1 VMSGPATDPI
11 CTQSK
16 LRAESVRP
24 TTRIVAAVTSS
35 PDVGRQAAEPTAA
48 DDALVDA
55 IAQLSFAVQFV
66 LIEVGALHDLSMT
79 QVRLLGILRD
89 RTGSMGE
96 LAGYLRLDKS
106 SVTGLVSR
114 AEARDL
120 VRRARRPGDGRGVQV
135 VITERGAELAAQVHR
150 EVAARLLSLTETL
163 DVAERSTLTALIDR
177 MINLG

>member
-1 VMSGPATDPI
+1 LS
-11 CTQSK
+11 S
-16 LRAESVRP
+16 
-24 TTRIVAAVTSS
+24 IVAAVTGS
-35 PDVGRQAAEPTAA
+35 PEVDQQTAPTTA

-55 IAQLSFAVQFV
+55 IVQLSFAVGFV
-66 LIEVGALHDLSMT
+66 LTEVGAQHGLSVT

-106 SVTGLVSR
+106 SVTGLVGR

-135 VITERGAELAAQVHR
+135 IITERGAALAAKVHR
-150 EVAARLLSLTETL
+150 EVAARLLTLTGTL
-163 DVAERSTLTALIDR
+163 EVGERATLTALIDR
-177 MINLG
+177 MINVG

>member
-1 VMSGPATDPI
+1 LS
-11 CTQSK
+11 S
-16 LRAESVRP
+16 
-24 TTRIVAAVTSS
+24 IVAAVTSS
-35 PDVGRQAAEPTAA
+35 PEAGRQAAAPTAA
-48 DDALVDA
+48 DGALVDA

-66 LIEVGALHDLSMT
+66 LIEVGALHDLSVT

-135 VITERGAELAAQVHR
+135 VITERGADLAAQVHR
-150 EVAARLLSLTETL
+150 EVAARLLSLTGTL

-177 MINLG
+177 MINVG

>member
-1 VMSGPATDPI
+1 LS
-11 CTQSK
+11 S
-16 LRAESVRP
+16 
-24 TTRIVAAVTSS
+24 IVAAVTSS
-35 PDVGRQAAEPTAA
+35 PEAGRQAAAPTAA
-48 DDALVDA
+48 DGALVDA

-66 LIEVGALHDLSMT
+66 LIEVGALHDLSVT

-114 AEARDL
+114 AEARHL

-135 VITERGAELAAQVHR
+135 MITERGAGLAARVHR
-150 EVAARLLSLTETL
+150 EVAARLLSLTGTL
-163 DVAERSTLTALIDR
+163 DAVERSTLTALIDR
-177 MINLG
+177 MINVG